1 MTVQLQKNKRDE
13 QLLKKRNVPQEEN
26 LEDSDVDA
34 DFKAHSIILEAIM
47 QNATND
53 KYSVAQLSA
62 IQVARKL
69 LSSDRN
75 PTGDDLIKPWMLQF

>member
-1 MTVQLQKNKRDE
+1 
-13 QLLKKRNVPQEEN
+13 
-26 LEDSDVDA
+26 
-34 DFKAHSIILEAIM
+34 M

-75 PTGDDLIKPWMLQF
+75 PTGDDLIKPWMLQFSEVFRKDDNPSLQSEAV

>member
-1 MTVQLQKNKRDE
+1 MLM
-13 QLLKKRNVPQEEN
+13 LI
-26 LEDSDVDA
+26 
-34 DFKAHSIILEAIM
+34 FKAHSIILEAIM

-69 LSSDRN
+69 IQWQEIQQVMTNKTLDVTILVKCLERDDN
-75 PTGDDLIKPWMLQF
+75 PSLQSEAV